1 MQYCP
6 VAAGLCRGCPLSLTL
21 YITYMDRF
29 SRDSKR
35 QHWVPSLVASVLL
48 LCFVWRMKACWLQQ
62 MLISSCWECK
72 VADIRS
78 STSKNEAMGFS
89 LKGVELFLQV
99 SEELISHVGVQTSWS
114 PIHEWGEVGAVPAMI
129 LMLYQL
135 LCGEES
141 WLCCSSKLKRA
152 QLRWFW

>member
-29 SRDSKR
+29 SRDSKGSIEFPVWWPLYYFFALCGGWKLAGFSKCWSAHAGSAKWLTAELALPKMR
-35 QHWVPSLVASVLL
+35 PWVSAWKGWSSFSRLV
-48 LCFVWRMKACWLQQ
+48 
-62 MLISSCWECK
+62 
-72 VADIRS
+72 RS
-78 STSKNEAMGFS
+78 SP
-89 LKGVELFLQV
+89 
-99 SEELISHVGVQTSWS
+99 SHVGVQTSWS

-141 WLCCSSKLKRA
+141 WICGSSKLKRA
-152 QLRWFW
+152 QLRWF

>member
-48 LCFVWRMKACWLQQ
+48 ALCGGWKLAGFSKCWSACAGSAKWLTSE
-62 MLISSCWECK
+62 LALPKLRPWVSAWKGWSSFSWL
-72 VADIRS
+72 VRS
-78 STSKNEAMGFS
+78 SP
-89 LKGVELFLQV
+89 
-99 SEELISHVGVQTSWS
+99 SHVGVQTSWS
-114 PIHEWGEVGAVPAMI
+114 SIHEWGEVGAVPAMI

-141 WLCCSSKLKRA
+141 WKCCSSKLKRA
-152 QLRWFW
+152 QLRWF